1 MMHPQWWEGFCHSSW
16 WAFRCVARMLAS
28 ISFSTPTPSAKVEE
42 RWLSGGHS
50 SLQLQTKNDS
60 RLLLEMNHE
69 VRGEARQ
76 ESVDQVKKK
85 NIFPPQC
92 PVKVLNSDPEF
103 FSRFQL
109 VIVCGLPEKTL
120 ATVSSLCWQVGFDPL
135 DLWSTTFLGQCPSHG
150 RAVLRVSCLPQT
162 PNQGSKHYVHLS
174 HLIVY

>member
-1 MMHPQWWEGFCHSSW
+1 M
-16 WAFRCVARMLAS
+16 
-28 ISFSTPTPSAKVEE
+28 
-42 RWLSGGHS
+42 
-50 SLQLQTKNDS
+50 
-60 RLLLEMNHE
+60 
-69 VRGEARQ
+69 RGEDAGNNFFLNSDSIGKSRGEVAVRWALITSTSNKKLFQASTGNESRGARRGKARVCGPG
-76 ESVDQVKKK
+76 EKKTF
-85 NIFPPQC
+85 FPPQC

-135 DLWSTTFLGQCPSHG
+135 DLWNTTFLGQCPSHG